1 MDRIIAGLP
10 GDYMSPCIFEG
21 TVMTTIADE
30 PISIAHP
37 DKLFVDGAWIDTASS
52 RRLDLVNPATEGVFM
67 SVVAADVEDVHRAVA
82 AARRAFDK
90 GPWPRMSPQERATT
104 LDALAAALTERTH
117 ELAHCWTRQMGAPF
131 AMAQQGTTA
140 GIGFIGMNTGLIDQV
155 QWTKEMPTV
164 FPGSKGML
172 VAEPVGVVAAIAP
185 WNGPLFLMLVK
196 IAPALLAGCTV
207 ILKPAP
213 ETPLEAYILAECAE
227 AVGFPAGVINLLP
240 AETDVANELVLHPDV
255 DKVSFTG
262 STAAGRKIASEVGAR
277 IGRVT
282 LELGGKSAAIV
293 LDDYDMATAAQ
304 NLAYTIANL
313 TGQFCTNL
321 TRILVPRARKDEF
334 VSAMAAAMR
343 GLKVGD
349 PYDPDTY
356 LGPTAGKRHLDKVMS
371 YIEKGKSEGVLA
383 VGGGRP
389 EGLDRGFYVE
399 PTLFVD
405 VDNSAVISR
414 EEIFGPV
421 ACVITYE
428 TLDEAIEIAND
439 TIYGLAGSV
448 FTNDAEAAYR
458 VARGV
463 RTGTIAQNGLKFDFS
478 IGFGGFKQSGLGRE
492 GGVRGVE
499 HYLEYK
505 TVILDDKEAA

>member
-1 MDRIIAGLP
+1 MPAIA
-10 GDYMSPCIFEG
+10 E
-21 TVMTTIADE
+21 E
-30 PISIAHP
+30 QISIAQP
-37 DKLFVDGAWIDTASS
+37 DKLFIGGAWVAPASA
-52 RRLDLVNPATEGVFM
+52 RRLELVNPATEKPFM
-67 SVVAADVEDVHRAVA
+67 TVAAADVEDVRRAVA
-82 AARRAFDK
+82 AARKAFDE
-90 GPWPRMSPQERATT
+90 GSWPRSTPQERAKI
-104 LDALAAALTERTH
+104 LDAWAAALTKRTR

-131 AMAQQGTTA
+131 EMAQQGTTA
-140 GIGFIGMNTGLIDQV
+140 GIGFIGMNTGLVDQI
-155 QWTKEMPTV
+155 QWVKDMPTA

-172 VAEPVGVVAAIAP
+172 VAEPAGVVAAIAP

-196 IAPALLAGCTV
+196 VAPALLAGCTV

-213 ETPLEAYILAECAE
+213 ETPLEAYIMAECAE
-227 AVGFPAGVINLLP
+227 EAGFPAGVINLLP
-240 AETDVANELVLHPDV
+240 AETEIANELVLHSDV

-293 LDDYDMATAAQ
+293 LDDYDMAAAAQ
-304 NLAYTIANL
+304 NLAYTISNL

-334 VSAMAAAMR
+334 VEAMTTAMR

-356 LGPTAGKRHLDKVMS
+356 LGPTAGKRHLDKVMG
-371 YIEKGKSEGVLA
+371 YIETGKSEGVLA

-389 EGLDRGFYVE
+389 ANLERGFYVE

-405 VDNSAVISR
+405 VNNSATIAR
-414 EEIFGPV
+414 DEIFGPV

-428 TLDEAIEIAND
+428 TLDEAIAIAND

-463 RTGTIAQNGLKFDFS
+463 RTGTMAQNGLKFDFS

-492 GGVRGVE
+492 GGVRGIE
-499 HYLEYK
+499 YYLEYK
-505 TVILDDKEAA
+505 TVILDAQQAA

>member
-1 MDRIIAGLP
+1 
-10 GDYMSPCIFEG
+10 
-21 TVMTTIADE
+21 MTSLADE

-37 DKLFVDGAWIDTASS
+37 DKLFIDGTWVGSASS
-52 RRLDLVNPATEGVFM
+52 RTLDLVNPATEEPIM
-67 SVVAADVEDVHRAVA
+67 SVVSADAADVKRAIS
-82 AARRAFDK
+82 AARKAFDD
-90 GPWPRMSPQERATT
+90 GPWPRMTPQERAKY
-104 LDALAAALTERTH
+104 LDALAEALTERSR

-131 AMAQQGTTA
+131 VMAQGGTDA
-140 GIGFIGMNTGLIDQV
+140 GIAFIGMNTSLVDQV
-155 QWTKEMPTV
+155 EWVKDMPTS
-164 FPGSKGML
+164 FPDSKGIL
-172 VAEPVGVVAAIAP
+172 VAEPVGVVAAIGP
-185 WNGPLFLMLVK
+185 WNGPLYLMMVK

-207 ILKPAP
+207 IVKPAP
-213 ETPLEAYILAECAE
+213 ETPLEAFILAECVE
-227 AVGFPAGVINLLP
+227 KVGFPAGVFNLLP
-240 AETDVANELVLHPDV
+240 AETEVANELVLSPDV

-293 LDDYDMATAAQ
+293 LDDYDMAAAAQ
-304 NLAYTIANL
+304 NLAFTISNL

-321 TRILVPRARKDEF
+321 TRILVPRARRDEF
-334 VSAMAAAMR
+334 VAAMTAVLQ

-349 PYDPDTY
+349 PYDPETY

-371 YIEKGKSEGVLA
+371 YIEKGKQEGTLA

-389 EGLDRGFYVE
+389 EGLARGFYVQ

-405 VDNSAVISR
+405 VDNSAAIAR

-421 ACVITYE
+421 ACVITYD
-428 TLDEAIEIAND
+428 TLDEAIAIAND

-458 VARGV
+458 VAREV
-463 RTGTIAQNGLKFDFS
+463 RTGTLSQNGLKFDFS

-492 GGVRGVE
+492 GGLRGIE

-505 TVILDDKEAA
+505 TIILDKPQVA

>member
-1 MDRIIAGLP
+1 MTAIAN
-10 GDYMSPCIFEG
+10 
-21 TVMTTIADE
+21 E

-37 DKLFVDGAWIDTASS
+37 DQFFIGGEWVDSAST
-52 RRLDLVNPATEGVFM
+52 RRLELVNPATEEVFM
-67 SVVAADVEDVHRAVA
+67 SVLSADVDDVKRAVA
-82 AARRAFDK
+82 AARKAFDE
-90 GPWPRMSPQERATT
+90 GPWPRMTPQERAEM
-104 LDALAAALTERTH
+104 LDSWAEALSARAR

-131 AMAQQGTTA
+131 EMAQQGTAA
-140 GIGFIGMNTGLIDQV
+140 GLGFIGMNTKLVDEV
-155 QWTKEMPTV
+155 KWVRDMPTV
-164 FPGSKGML
+164 FPGSKGLL
-172 VAEPVGVVAAIAP
+172 VAEPAGVVAAIAP

-213 ETPLEAYILAECAE
+213 ETPLEAYIMAECAE
-227 AVGFPAGVINLLP
+227 AVGFPVGVINLLP
-240 AETDVANELVLHPDV
+240 AETDVANELVLNPGV

-293 LDDYDMATAAQ
+293 LDDYDMAAAAQ
-304 NLAYTIANL
+304 NLAFTISNL

-334 VSAMAAAMR
+334 VEAMVAAMS

-349 PYDPDTY
+349 PYDPQTY
-356 LGPTAGKRHLDKVMS
+356 LGPTAGKRHLEKVMS
-371 YIEKGKSEGVLA
+371 YIEKGKNEGILA

-389 EGLDRGFYVE
+389 ADLDRGFYVQ

-405 VDNSAVISR
+405 VDNTATISR

-428 TLDEAIEIAND
+428 TLDEAIAIAND

-448 FTNDAEAAYR
+448 FTNDAAAAYR
-458 VARGV
+458 VARSV
-463 RTGTIAQNGLKFDFS
+463 RTGTISQNGLKFDFS
-478 IGFGGFKQSGLGRE
+478 IGFGGFKQSGVGRE
-492 GGVRGVE
+492 GGVRGIE
-499 HYLEYK
+499 YYLEYK
-505 TVILDDKEAA
+505 TVILDEKQAA

>member
-1 MDRIIAGLP
+1 
-10 GDYMSPCIFEG
+10 
-21 TVMTTIADE
+21 MTAFADE
-30 PISIAHP
+30 PILIAHP
-37 DKLFVDGAWIDTASS
+37 DQLFIDGKWVNSASS
-52 RRLDLVNPATEGVFM
+52 RRLDLVNPATEEIFM
-67 SVVAADVEDVHRAVA
+67 SVASADVSDVGRAVA
-82 AARRAFDK
+82 AARNAFDN
-90 GPWPRMSPQERATT
+90 GLWPRMTPHERAAI
-104 LDALAAALTERTH
+104 LDKWAAALSERAR

-140 GIGFIGMNTGLIDQV
+140 GIDFIAMNTGLVERIEWVRD
-155 QWTKEMPTV
+155 MPTA

-185 WNGPLFLMLVK
+185 WNGPLYLMLVK

-213 ETPLEAYILAECAE
+213 ETPLEAYILTECAE

-240 AETDVANELVLHPDV
+240 AETDVANELVLSSNV

-262 STAAGRKIASEVGAR
+262 STAAGRRIASAVGAR

-293 LDDYDMATAAQ
+293 LDDYDMAAAAQ
-304 NLAYTIANL
+304 NLAYTISNL

-334 VSAMAAAMR
+334 VAAMTAAMR

-349 PYDPDTY
+349 PYDPETY

-383 VGGGRP
+383 IGGGRP
-389 EGLDRGFYVE
+389 AGLDRGFYVE
-399 PTLFVD
+399 PTLFTD
-405 VDNSAVISR
+405 VDNSAVIAR

-428 TLDEAIEIAND
+428 TLDEAIAIAND

-458 VARGV
+458 VARDV
-463 RTGTIAQNGLKFDFS
+463 RTGTISQNGLKFDFS

-492 GGVRGVE
+492 GGIRGIE

-505 TVILDDKEAA
+505 TVILDEQQAA

>member
-1 MDRIIAGLP
+1 
-10 GDYMSPCIFEG
+10 
-21 TVMTTIADE
+21 MTTIAEE
-30 PISIAHP
+30 PIAIAHR
-37 DKLFVDGAWIDTASS
+37 DKLFIGGAWVESGSA
-52 RRLDLVNPATEGVFM
+52 RRLDLLNPATEEVFM
-67 SVVAADVEDVHRAVA
+67 SVASADVQDVRRAVA
-82 AARRAFDK
+82 AAREAFDK
-90 GPWPRMSPQERATT
+90 GPWPQMTPQERATI
-104 LDALAAALTERTH
+104 LDAWAAALTERSR

-131 AMAQQGTTA
+131 EMAQQGTAA
-140 GIGFIGMNTGLIDQV
+140 GIGFIGMNTGLVDQV
-155 QWTKEMPTV
+155 QWVRDMPTI
-164 FPGSKGML
+164 FPDSRAML
-172 VAEPVGVVAAIAP
+172 VAEPAGVVAAIAP

-196 IAPALLAGCTV
+196 VAPALLAGCTV

-213 ETPLEAYILAECAE
+213 ETPLEAYIMAECAE
-227 AVGFPAGVINLLP
+227 QVGFPAGVINLLP
-240 AETDVANELVLHPDV
+240 AETDVANELVLDPDV

-293 LDDYDMATAAQ
+293 LDDYDMAVAAQ
-304 NLAYTIANL
+304 NLAYTISNL

-334 VSAMAAAMR
+334 VEAMTAALK

-349 PYDPDTY
+349 PYDPETY

-371 YIEKGKSEGVLA
+371 YIEKGKGEGKLA
-383 VGGGRP
+383 IGGGRP
-389 EGLDRGFYVE
+389 EGLERGFYVE

-405 VDNSAVISR
+405 VDNTATIAR

-428 TLDEAIEIAND
+428 TLDEAIAIAND

-499 HYLEYK
+499 YYLEYK
-505 TVILDDKEAA
+505 TVILDEQSAA

>member
-1 MDRIIAGLP
+1 
-10 GDYMSPCIFEG
+10 
-21 TVMTTIADE
+21 MTNMADE
-30 PISIAHP
+30 DISIAHP
-37 DKLFVDGAWIDTASS
+37 DRLFIGGAWVESTSP
-52 RRLDLVNPATEGVFM
+52 RRLRLVNPATEEDFM
-67 SVVAADVEDVHRAVA
+67 AVVSADVEDVRLAVA
-82 AARRAFDK
+82 AARKAFDE
-90 GPWPRMSPQERATT
+90 GAWPRMTPQDRAQI
-104 LDALAAALTERTH
+104 LDVWAAALTKRTR

-131 AMAQQGTTA
+131 EMAQQGTTA
-140 GIGFIGMNTGLIDQV
+140 GIGFIGMNTALVDQI
-155 QWTKEMPTV
+155 QWIKDMPTV

-185 WNGPLFLMLVK
+185 WNGPLYLMLVK
-196 IAPALLAGCTV
+196 VAPALLAGCTV

-213 ETPLEAYILAECAE
+213 ETPLEAYIMAECAE
-227 AVGFPAGVINLLP
+227 QAGFPPGVINLVP
-240 AETDVANELVLHPDV
+240 AETDVANELVLNPDV

-293 LDDYDMATAAQ
+293 LDDYDMAAAAQ
-304 NLAYTIANL
+304 NLAYTISNL

-321 TRILVPRARKDEF
+321 TRILVPRARKNEF
-334 VSAMAAAMR
+334 VEAMTAAMR

-349 PYDPDTY
+349 PYDPETY

-371 YIEKGKSEGVLA
+371 YIDKGKSEGVLA

-389 EGLDRGFYVE
+389 KNLERGFYVE

-405 VDNSAVISR
+405 VDNSATIAR

-428 TLDEAIEIAND
+428 TLDDAIAIAND

-448 FTNDAEAAYR
+448 FTNDAKAAYR

-478 IGFGGFKQSGLGRE
+478 IGFGGFKQSGIGRE
-492 GGVRGVE
+492 GGLRGIE

-505 TVILDDKEAA
+505 TVILDEEKAA

>member
-1 MDRIIAGLP
+1 
-10 GDYMSPCIFEG
+10 
-21 TVMTTIADE
+21 MTTIADE

-37 DKLFVDGAWIDTASS
+37 DKLFVDGAWIESAST
-52 RRLDLVNPATEGVFM
+52 RRIDLVNPATEQVFM
-67 SVVAADVEDVHRAVA
+67 SVLSADVEDVQRSVA
-82 AARRAFDK
+82 AARKAFDH
-90 GPWPRMSPQERATT
+90 GPWPRMTPQERATI
-104 LDALAAALTERTH
+104 LDALAAALTERTR

-131 AMAQQGTTA
+131 EMAQQGTIA
-140 GIGFIGMNTGLIDQV
+140 GIGFIGMNTGLVDQI
-155 QWTKEMPTV
+155 QWEKDMPTV
-164 FPGSKGML
+164 FPGSHGKL
-172 VAEPVGVVAAIAP
+172 IAEPAGVVAAIAP

-227 AVGFPAGVINLLP
+227 RVGFPAGVINLLP
-240 AETDVANELVLHPDV
+240 AETDVANELVLHPGV

-293 LDDYDMATAAQ
+293 LDDYDMAAAAQ
-304 NLAYTIANL
+304 NLAYTISNL
-313 TGQFCTNL
+313 SGQFCTNL

-334 VSAMAAAMR
+334 VAAMAATMR

-349 PYDPDTY
+349 PYDPATY
-356 LGPTAGKRHLDKVMS
+356 LGPIAGKRHLDKVTS
-371 YIEKGKSEGVLA
+371 YIEKGKEEGVVA

-389 EGLDRGFYVE
+389 EGLDTGFYVQ

-405 VDNSAVISR
+405 VDNTATIAR

-421 ACVITYE
+421 ACVITYDS
-428 TLDEAIEIAND
+428 LDEAIAIAND

-448 FTNDAEAAYR
+448 FTNDADAAYR

-463 RTGTIAQNGLKFDFS
+463 RTGTISQNGLKFDFS

-492 GGVRGVE
+492 GGTRGIE

-505 TVILDDKEAA
+505 TVILDDQKAA

>member
-1 MDRIIAGLP
+1 
-10 GDYMSPCIFEG
+10 
-21 TVMTTIADE
+21 MTDLAHET
-30 PISIAHP
+30 ISIAHP
-37 DKLFVDGAWIDTASS
+37 DRLFIGGAWVESASA
-52 RRLDLVNPATEGVFM
+52 RRLDLVNPATEQVFM
-67 SVVAADVEDVHRAVA
+67 SVLSADATDVARAVA
-82 AARRAFDK
+82 AARQAFDQ
-90 GPWPRMSPQERATT
+90 GPWPRMTPQERARV
-104 LDALAAALTERTH
+104 LEAWAAALTLRTR

-131 AMAQQGTTA
+131 EMAQQGTAA
-140 GIGFIGMNTGLIDQV
+140 GIDFIGMNTALVEQI
-155 QWTKEMPTV
+155 QWVREMPTV
-164 FPGSKGML
+164 FPGSRGML
-172 VAEPVGVVAAIAP
+172 VAEPAGVVAAIAP
-185 WNGPLFLMLVK
+185 WNGPLYLMLVK

-227 AVGFPAGVINLLP
+227 QAGFPPGVINLLP
-240 AETDVANELVLHPDV
+240 AETDIANELVLNPDV

-293 LDDYDMATAAQ
+293 LDDYDMGAAAQ
-304 NLAYTIANL
+304 NLAYTISNL

-334 VSAMAAAMR
+334 VAAMTTAMR

-349 PYDPDTY
+349 PYDPQTY

-371 YIEKGKSEGVLA
+371 YIEKGRSEGVLA

-389 EGLDRGFYVE
+389 ENLARGFYVE

-405 VDNSAVISR
+405 VDNSATIAR

-428 TLDEAIEIAND
+428 TLDEAIAIAND

-463 RTGTIAQNGLKFDFS
+463 RTGTMAQNGLKFDFS
-478 IGFGGFKQSGLGRE
+478 IGFGGFKQSGVGRE
-492 GGVRGVE
+492 GGLRGIE
-499 HYLEYK
+499 YYLEYK
-505 TVILDDKEAA
+505 TVILDETKAA

>member
-1 MDRIIAGLP
+1 
-10 GDYMSPCIFEG
+10 
-21 TVMTTIADE
+21 
-30 PISIAHP
+30 
-37 DKLFVDGAWIDTASS
+37 
-52 RRLDLVNPATEGVFM
+52 
-67 SVVAADVEDVHRAVA
+67 
-82 AARRAFDK
+82 
-90 GPWPRMSPQERATT
+90 
-104 LDALAAALTERTH
+104 
-117 ELAHCWTRQMGAPF
+117 MGAPF
-131 AMAQQGTTA
+131 EMAQQGTAA
-140 GIGFIGMNTGLIDQV
+140 GIGFIGMNTGLVDQIEWV
-155 QWTKEMPTV
+155 KEMPTV
-164 FPGSKGML
+164 FPGSKAML
-172 VAEPVGVVAAIAP
+172 VAEPAGVVAAIAP

-196 IAPALLAGCTV
+196 VAPALLAGCTV

-227 AVGFPAGVINLLP
+227 QAGFPAGVINLLP

-293 LDDYDMATAAQ
+293 LDDYDMAAAAQ
-304 NLAYTIANL
+304 NLAYTISNL

-321 TRILVPRARKDEF
+321 TRILVPRAHKDAF
-334 VSAMAAAMR
+334 VEAMTTAMR

-349 PYDPDTY
+349 PYDPETY
-356 LGPTAGKRHLDKVMS
+356 LGPMAGKRHLDKVTS
-371 YIEKGKSEGVLA
+371 YIDKGKNEGVLA

-389 EGLDRGFYVE
+389 KNLERGFYVE

-405 VDNSAVISR
+405 VDNSATIAR

-428 TLDEAIEIAND
+428 TLDEAIAIAND

-463 RTGTIAQNGLKFDFS
+463 RTGTISQNGLKFDFS
-478 IGFGGFKQSGLGRE
+478 IGFGGFKQSGIGRE
-492 GGVRGVE
+492 GGLRGID

-505 TVILDDKEAA
+505 TVILDDQKAA

>member
-1 MDRIIAGLP
+1 
-10 GDYMSPCIFEG
+10 
-21 TVMTTIADE
+21 MTDIADE

-37 DKLFVDGAWIDTASS
+37 DKLFIDGEWVATASS
-52 RRLDLVNPATEGVFM
+52 RRLDLVNPATEEVFM
-67 SVVAADVEDVHRAVA
+67 AVAAADVTDVRRAVA
-82 AARRAFDK
+82 AARKAFDH
-90 GPWPRMSPQERATT
+90 GPWPRMTPHERAKI
-104 LDALAAALTERTH
+104 LDAWAAALTERSR

-131 AMAQQGTTA
+131 AMAEQNTPA
-140 GIGFIGMNTGLIDQV
+140 GIGFIGMNTGLVDEIA
-155 QWTKEMPTV
+155 WTKDMPTV
-164 FPGSKGML
+164 FPGSTGML

-227 AVGFPAGVINLLP
+227 AAGFPPGVINLLP
-240 AETDVANELVLHPDV
+240 AETDVANELVLDPDV

-262 STAAGRKIASEVGAR
+262 STAAGRKIAASVGAR

-293 LDDYDMATAAQ
+293 LDDYDMTAAAQ
-304 NLAYTIANL
+304 NLAYTISNL

-334 VSAMAAAMR
+334 VAAMVATLR
-343 GLKVGD
+343 SLKVGD
-349 PYDPDTY
+349 PYDPETY
-356 LGPTAGKRHLDKVMS
+356 LGPTAGQRHLDKVMG
-371 YIEKGKSEGVLA
+371 YIEMGKTEGVLA

-389 EGLDRGFYVE
+389 AGLERGFYVE

-405 VDNSAVISR
+405 VDNSATIAR

-421 ACVITYE
+421 ACVITYD
-428 TLDEAIEIAND
+428 TLDEAIAIAND
-439 TIYGLAGSV
+439 TIYGLAGAV

-463 RTGTIAQNGLKFDFS
+463 RTGTFAQNGLKFDFS

-492 GGVRGVE
+492 GGIRGIE
-499 HYLEYK
+499 HYLEFK
-505 TVILDDKEAA
+505 TVILDEKRAA